1 MAGTNAKY
9 KDHKV
14 RHVCIK
20 RLSEDAVIPT
30 RSNLTDA
37 GYDLYVPHAFLIM
50 PHTRSLVP
58 THISMAIPDGYAGLI
73 WDRSGLAVK
82 KGLHRAAGVIDS
94 GYRGEIKVCMH
105 NSSHGRGW
113 WPYDHTKYKIKSGD
127 KIAQIII
134 HKIPEITL
142 TEVDELSESNRGK
155 LGFGSS
161 DKKSI

>member
-20 RLSEDAVIPT
+20 RMSEDAVIPT

-37 GYDLYVPHAFLIM
+37 GYDLYVPHDFLIM

-94 GYRGEIKVCMH
+94 GYRGEVMVCLWNLSDEEVH
-105 NSSHGRGW
+105 LR
-113 WPYDHTKYKIKSGD
+113 KGD
-127 KIAQIII
+127 RIAQIIFQAL
-134 HKIPEITL
+134 PQMTL
-142 TEVDELSESNRGK
+142 VEVESLQPSKRDTG
-155 LGFGSS
+155 GFGSTGN
-161 DKKSI
+161 

>member
-1 MAGTNAKY
+1 MSIDLKI
-9 KDHKV
+9 KKV
-14 RHVCIK
+14 
-20 RLSEDAVIPT
+20 SDDAVLPT
-30 RSNLTDA
+30 KAYQYDA
-37 GYDLYVPHAFLIM
+37 GIDLYSCEDKTIKAGDLSLINTGIAM
-50 PHTRSLVP
+50 E
-58 THISMAIPDGYAGLI
+58 IPAGYVGLI
-73 WDRSGLAVK
+73 WDRSSVGS
-82 KGLHRAAGVIDS
+82 KGVHRFAGVIDS